1 MTKLLLT
8 VCASTDDIV
17 QLEPT
22 IEALYYQY
30 EDCQITL
37 RTFNGYQPFFE
48 HHPYVSEII
57 VFDENNEDIEGFD
70 VCLEIPDINS
80 WSLALPISTVEKF
93 ACAAGVQLLRKTP
106 KIFLEEYPADEN
118 YILLAKVIH
127 SVPECPVFT
136 ESLHHAYETK
146 EVGIATDSDD
156 LRRILKLMAAATL
169 VVGPDS
175 WATQAAAAL
184 DVRVIMSMDVT
195 NEALRAPFN
204 VVVVPGTKESILRAV
219 EETLFE
225 KRYPDYLNCGN
236 AAEFIKCLAK
246 KYMKA
251 HFVDIGCSAWPIP
264 NGIPVDKDNRNVIE
278 DAPDEYFAG
287 VFSSHCLEHITE
299 WAQELTLWHR
309 VMRTGGA
316 MVLYLPH
323 PRAEVWHARTGS
335 WVGNEHVWNPEPVQL
350 VRFLKEVLGM
360 HIVEYTSRRDPL
372 WSFHVVARKI

>member
-1 MTKLLLT
+1 MKLLLT
-8 VCASTDDIV
+8 VLASTDDIV

-30 EDCQITL
+30 ADCELTL
-37 RTFNGYQPFFE
+37 RTYPGYEPFFE
-48 HHPYVSEII
+48 HHPLIHEVVVWSEDEDPDLTSE
-57 VFDENNEDIEGFD
+57 FDIHT
-70 VCLEIPDINS
+70 EIPDIER
-80 WSLALPISTVEKF
+80 WTLKMPLVEKF
-93 ACAAGVQLLRKTP
+93 AAAAGVTLLRKTP
-106 KIFLEEYPADEN
+106 KIFLDEYPADEN
-118 YILLAKVIH
+118 YIVLARVAH
-127 SVPECPVFT
+127 NVPEWPIFT

-146 EVGIATDSDD
+146 DIGIATDPDD
-156 LRRILKLMAAATL
+156 LRRILKTMAAATL

-184 DVRVIMSMDVT
+184 DCRVIIAMDLDREV
-195 NEALRAPFN
+195 ERAPFN

-246 KYMKA
+246 RYMKA
-251 HFVDIGCSAWPIP
+251 HFVDVGCSAWPIP
-264 NGIPVDKDNRNVIE
+264 NGIPVDIQNREVIE
-278 DAPDEYFAG
+278 DAPDNYFAG
-287 VFSSHCLEHITE
+287 VFSSHCLEHVPE

-309 VMRTGGA
+309 VIRHGGA

-335 WVGNEHVWNPEPVQL
+335 WVGNQHVWNPEPVSL
-350 VRFLKEVLGM
+350 VRFLVEVLGM
-360 HIVEYTSRRDPL
+360 NIVEYTSRRDPL
-372 WSFHVVARKI
+372 WSFHIVARKV